1 MAENFENEVPE
12 IIIMKDDEGAE
23 VEFFVVNAVESEG
36 KKYMLIVEVESY
48 DLDEPEAYII
58 KEVGE
63 SGDEM
68 AFEFVDD
75 ENEYARVAVLMSD
88 EDNEYEIK
96 L

>member
-12 IIIMKDDEGAE
+12 TIIMKDDEGAE

-36 KKYMLIVEVESY
+36 KKYMLIVETESY